1 MANIPTP
8 HINCDNKNLIAKT
21 VLMPGDPLRAKYIA
35 DMFLTDV
42 YEFTSTRNVLGYTGK
57 YNGKEISVMAS
68 GMGMPSIG
76 IYSYELF
83 NFYDVDRIIRV
94 GSCGSYDKDY
104 KVYDTILVSSAY
116 SDSNYAKIGFGINNK
131 VAKPSSNLN
140 SLIKRKA
147 KKLKINLKTGKIYS
161 SDIFYSAF
169 ADKWKDI
176 HTKKKCVGVEMES
189 FALFTNANVLGKEAA
204 CILTVSDSFVLN
216 EAISSKDRETN
227 FNEMIKLALELA

>member
-83 NFYDVDRIIRV
+83 KFYDVDRIIRV

-131 VAKPSSNLN
+131 VAKPSSSLN

-169 ADKWKDI
+169 NDRWKDI

-189 FALFTNANVLGKEAA
+189 FALFTNANILGKEAA
-204 CILTVSDSFVLN
+204 CLLTVSDSFVSK
-216 EAISSKDRETN
+216 EALSSKDRETN

>member
-1 MANIPTP
+1 MKFIVTI
-8 HINCDNKNLIAKT
+8 HLLCDSKLSDDNLLKLKKFMNYYSSNTEMVFYNMKDLFMIRYTKRFTQACMYK
-21 VLMPGDPLRAKYIA
+21 
-35 DMFLTDV
+35 FLTP
-42 YEFTSTRNVLGYTGK
+42 VL
-57 YNGKEISVMAS
+57 
-68 GMGMPSIG
+68 
-76 IYSYELF
+76 
-83 NFYDVDRIIRV
+83 YDVDRIIRV

-169 ADKWKDI
+169 GDRWKDI
-176 HTKKKCVGVEMES
+176 HTKKKCIGVEMES

-204 CILTVSDSFVLN
+204 CLLTVSDSFVSN
-216 EAISSKDRETN
+216 EAISSRDRETN

>member
-42 YEFTSTRNVLGYTGK
+42 YEFTSTRNVLVYTGK

-140 SLIKRKA
+140 SLIKRVSSSFSA
-147 KKLKINLKTGKIYS
+147 SPVNKI
-161 SDIFYSAF
+161 D
-169 ADKWKDI
+169 
-176 HTKKKCVGVEMES
+176 
-189 FALFTNANVLGKEAA
+189 
-204 CILTVSDSFVLN
+204 VS
-216 EAISSKDRETN
+216 
-227 FNEMIKLALELA
+227 LALTLIIIEELFKSKF